1 MRLELLG
8 TVRAWQHGQ
17 RVVVGPPKQQ
27 AVLGFLASRVNEAV
41 SIEEIADAVWGSELP
56 RTAGNAVHTY
66 VAGLRRAL
74 GLPREKTAGG
84 PALVSTGGGYALLV
98 NPANVDARCF
108 EHRLAEARRL
118 CVRGERRAALDL
130 LESALDLWRAEAYT
144 AVPGPFAVVE
154 RMRLQEL
161 RFTAVEEWAAE
172 MLAAGRH
179 AEAAVPLGDLVVK
192 APLRERL
199 RALLMMSL
207 QGCGRR
213 AHALAVYRETRE
225 LLHAELGIE
234 PCPDLRA
241 LHERILADQPVTLGR
256 DARGRL
262 VIGADGGAEGPG
274 GGDRAGGGAAPGAAG
289 TESESAGTGAGGGAG
304 SGPAGGRAGA
314 GGGAGIQGGVRGTGA
329 KDGTGCGTGAGLG
342 TGAAADAHPPASA
355 PPCAPPRTPTQVPGP
370 PSVPSVRSARV
381 TPRPAQLPPTVRGFI
396 GRAAQQRRLRS
407 LVDEAGAHPA
417 KAPAIAVIDGAP
429 GVGKSALALQI
440 AHETAERFPDGQL
453 FVDLCGSGLRRPR
466 VSAGEALGLVLRSL
480 GVAETRLP
488 ATVDGRARL
497 YRTLLSGKRTLLFL
511 DDAHDTESLA
521 PLLSGG
527 PTCVLVT
534 SRWRQLGRLP
544 SPHTER
550 IELKPLTPQESVRL
564 LAYLAGPR
572 RLTGARQESFRLALL
587 CGCLPLPLRIAAG
600 ALVEDPALSPARL
613 ADDIENG
620 RLEQLTVVGDT
631 AASLRMSF
639 RKSYRAVP
647 PEAARMFR
655 LLGLHQGREI
665 TESTAAT
672 LAGITREGASRRL
685 DLLAAGHLLEQTGP
699 DRYRFPDLLRLYAAE
714 CAEEEP
720 LRGRTGA
727 LSRLLAQRD
736 TEEAGAGTGA
746 APPRRAAPCREPL
759 ASERCGA
766 HEGKRRTARSGGGR
780 SS

>member
-27 AVLGFLASRVNEAV
+27 AVLGLLAGRVNEAV
-41 SIEEIADAVWGSELP
+41 SIEEIADGVWGSELP

-144 AVPGPFAVVE
+144 AVPGPFAMVE

-161 RFTAVEEWAAE
+161 RYTAVEEWATE

-199 RALLMMSL
+199 RVLLMMSL

-234 PCPDLRA
+234 PCSDLRA
-241 LHERILADQPVTLGR
+241 LHERILADQPLTLGR

-262 VIGADGGAEGPG
+262 VIGTAGDAEGPG
-274 GGDRAGGGAAPGAAG
+274 GADGSVASGAAG
-289 TESESAGTGAGGGAG
+289 AASEGAATSAGPEPGGSAGVGGC
-304 SGPAGGRAGA
+304 
-314 GGGAGIQGGVRGTGA
+314 AGIQGGVRGTGA
-329 KDGTGCGTGAGLG
+329 QDGTGCGTGAGHV
-342 TGAAADAHPPASA
+342 TGAVADAHPSATA
-355 PPCAPPRTPTQVPGP
+355 PPFAPARAPTQVPRP
-370 PSVPSVRSARV
+370 PSVASVRPARV

-407 LVDEAGAHPA
+407 LIDEVGAHPDMP
-417 KAPAIAVIDGAP
+417 PAIAVIDGAP

-488 ATVDGRARL
+488 ATVDGRAHL
-497 YRTLLSGKRTLLFL
+497 YRSLLGGKRTLLLL
-511 DDAHDTESLA
+511 DDAHDTESLT

-534 SRWRQLGRLP
+534 SRWCQLGRLP
-544 SPHTER
+544 SPHSER
-550 IELKPLTPQESVRL
+550 IELKPLTPQEAVRL
-564 LAYLAGPR
+564 LAYLAGPQ
-572 RLTGARQESFRLALL
+572 RLSGARQESFRLAQL

-647 PEAARMFR
+647 AEAARMFR
-655 LLGLHQGREI
+655 LLGLHQGGEI
-665 TESTAAT
+665 TDSTAAT
-672 LAGITREGASRRL
+672 LAGISREGASHRL
-685 DLLAAGHLLEQTGP
+685 GLLAAGHLLEQTGP
-699 DRYRFPDLLRLYAAE
+699 GRYRFPDLLRLYAAE

-727 LSRLLAQRD
+727 LSRLLAQGGA
-736 TEEAGAGTGA
+736 EEAGAGTDA
-746 APPRRAAPCREPL
+746 APLRRAALCRDPR
-759 ASERCGA
+759 AGDRCGA
-766 HEGKRRTARSGGGR
+766 PEGRRRAARSGGGR
-780 SS
+780 SA

>member
-8 TVRAWQHGQ
+8 TVRAWRHGQ

-41 SIEEIADAVWGSELP
+41 SVEEIADAVWGSELP

-74 GLPREKTAGG
+74 GLPRDKTAGG

-161 RFTAVEEWAAE
+161 RFTAVEEWATE

-179 AEAAVPLGDLVVK
+179 AEAAVQLGDLVVK

-225 LLHAELGIE
+225 LLHAELGVE

-256 DARGRL
+256 DTRGRL
-262 VIGADGGAEGPG
+262 VIGAAGGADGPG
-274 GGDRAGGGAAPGAAG
+274 GVDGADGSAAPGAAG
-289 TESESAGTGAGGGAG
+289 TESEGAGTSAGGGAG
-304 SGPAGGRAGA
+304 SGPGGRAGA
-314 GGGAGIQGGVRGTGA
+314 GGGAGIQGGGRGTGA
-329 KDGTGCGTGAGLG
+329 V
-342 TGAAADAHPPASA
+342 ADTHPSATATPFAPARA
-355 PPCAPPRTPTQVPGP
+355 PTQVPGP
-370 PSVPSVRSARV
+370 RSVPSVRSARV
-381 TPRPAQLPPTVRGFI
+381 TPRPAQLPPTVRGFV

-511 DDAHDTESLA
+511 DDAHDTESLT

-564 LAYLAGPR
+564 LAYLAGPQ
-572 RLTGARQESFRLALL
+572 RLSGARHESFRLALL

-600 ALVEDPALSPARL
+600 ALAEDPALSPARL

-727 LSRLLAQRD
+727 LSRLLAQGD
-736 TEEAGAGTGA
+736 TEQAGAGTDA
-746 APPRRAAPCREPL
+746 APPRRAAPSREPL
-759 ASERCGA
+759 ASDRCGA
-766 HEGKRRTARSGGGR
+766 HEGKRRAARSGGGR

>member
-17 RVVVGPPKQQ
+17 RVAVGPPKQQ

-41 SIEEIADAVWGSELP
+41 SIEEIADGVWGSELP

-74 GLPREKTAGG
+74 GLPREQTAGG
-84 PALVSTGGGYALLV
+84 PALVSTGGGYALLM

-118 CVRGERRAALDL
+118 CARGERRAALDL

-161 RFTAVEEWAAE
+161 RFTAVEEWATE

-199 RALLMMSL
+199 RVLLMMSL

-241 LHERILADQPVTLGR
+241 LHERILADQPLTFGR

-262 VIGADGGAEGPG
+262 VIGAAGDPEGSGGVDGADGSAE
-274 GGDRAGGGAAPGAAG
+274 PGASG
-289 TESESAGTGAGGGAG
+289 TESEGAATSADGGAG
-304 SGPAGGRAGA
+304 PGPGGPAEVGR
-314 GGGAGIQGGVRGTGA
+314 GAGIQGGARGTGA
-329 KDGTGCGTGAGLG
+329 QDGTGCGTGGPG
-342 TGAAADAHPPASA
+342 TGAVADAHSSATA
-355 PPCAPPRTPTQVPGP
+355 PPFAPARASTQIPGP
-370 PSVPSVRSARV
+370 PSVPSVRSARI

-396 GRAAQQRRLRS
+396 GRAAQRRRLRS
-407 LVDEAGAHPA
+407 LIDEVGAHPA

-429 GVGKSALALQI
+429 GVGKSALALRI

-511 DDAHDTESLA
+511 DDVHDTESLA

-564 LAYLAGPR
+564 LAYLAGPQ
-572 RLTGARQESFRLALL
+572 RLSGARHESFRLALL

-672 LAGITREGASRRL
+672 LAGLTREGASNRL

-699 DRYRFPDLLRLYAAE
+699 GRYRLPDLLRLYAAE

-720 LRGRTGA
+720 LHGRTGA
-727 LSRLLAQRD
+727 LSRLLAQGD
-736 TEEAGAGTGA
+736 TEESGAGTDA
-746 APPRRAAPCREPL
+746 AATLRRAAPCREPL
-759 ASERCGA
+759 ASDRCGA
-766 HEGKRRTARSGGGR
+766 YEGGRRAARSGGGR
-780 SS
+780 ST